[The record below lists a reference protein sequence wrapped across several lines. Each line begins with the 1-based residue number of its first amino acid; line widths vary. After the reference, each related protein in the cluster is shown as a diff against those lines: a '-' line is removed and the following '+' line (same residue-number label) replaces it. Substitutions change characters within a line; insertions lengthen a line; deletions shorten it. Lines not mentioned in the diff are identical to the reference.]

1 MKKIILA
8 VLSLVL
14 LCSCSID
21 KAVVPKITS
30 TSFSAK
36 MTYYNESYSFDGRFS
51 EDGVLYAELTS
62 PEELEDLKMTISREG
77 TTVEYKG
84 IVYTPIESTMP
95 FSSIIEDFFLAVSS
109 VIDLKEEAKAD
120 SNGQLKLG
128 SGAEQVVLTMSPTGL
143 IQKIEMPDERFSVTF
158 YNVKIEQ
165 ES

>member
-8 VLSLVL
+8 VLSLIL
-14 LCSCSID
+14 LCSCSGT

-30 TSFSAK
+30 TSFSAE
-36 MTYYNESYSFDGRFS
+36 MVYYNEKYSFDGSFS
-51 EDGVLYAELTS
+51 EDGVLCAELTA
-62 PEELEDLKMTISREG
+62 PEELADLKMTISREG

-95 FSSIIEDFFLAVSS
+95 FSSVIEDFFLAVSR

-120 SNGQLKLG
+120 SSGQLRLG
-128 SGAEQVVLTMSPTGL
+128 SGAQQIVLTVSPTGL
-143 IQKIEMPDERFSVTF
+143 VQKIEMPDERFSVTF